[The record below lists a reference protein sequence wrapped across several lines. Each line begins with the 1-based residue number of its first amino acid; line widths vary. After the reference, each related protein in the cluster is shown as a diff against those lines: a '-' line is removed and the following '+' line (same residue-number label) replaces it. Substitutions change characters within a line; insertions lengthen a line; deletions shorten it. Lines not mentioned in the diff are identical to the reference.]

1 MPSPKFRAGDLVEF
15 VPSGVKRPP
24 GVWYCENELGEE
36 IPVRPGQRALVLE
49 LSDSFQHQDEWFF
62 SYKILVGS
70 VLLEA
75 SDIMFRKI
83 NNPR

>member
-1 MPSPKFRAGDLVEF
+1 MPTPKFRAGDLVEF
-15 VPSGVKRPP
+15 VPSGVSKPRGVWWCTNSSGEEVAVPP
-24 GVWYCENELGEE
+24 GEK
-36 IPVRPGQRALVLE
+36 ALVLE
-49 LSDSFQHQDEWFF
+49 LTDSFVHQEEYYF

-83 NNPR
+83 TNPR

>member
-1 MPSPKFRAGDLVEF
+1 MPVPKFRAGDLVEF
-15 VPSGVKRPP
+15 VPSGVRSPP
-24 GVWYCENELGEE
+24 GVWYCENSIGEE
-36 IPVRPGQRALVLE
+36 VPIRPGQKALVLE
-49 LSDSFQHQDEWFF
+49 LTDSFEHQNEWFF